1 MPKGKKV
8 DEDEEV
14 DKEEDFDDEE
24 DFEDDAEGDKP
35 EDFED
40 DEEEDIDEEEEIDEE
55 EDEELEGEEELE
67 EGKEVKAK
75 EVKTEKPGEE
85 GEYDYEANLDYKIEN
100 VVATVCVEITEKI
113 DLNQIARKHA
123 DVEYNPERFPGLVMR
138 IEKPRA
144 TILIFSTGKMV
155 VTGLRQASEAERV
168 VDKVVKNIRKAGI
181 KLSNP
186 EITIQN
192 IVASGDLHTN
202 IDLNMAAIVMEYA
215 MYEPEVFPGLI
226 YRMQDPKTVFL
237 IFSTGRIVCT
247 GAKQKEIVRDA
258 VLKLNRQVR
267 ELGVAKKDI
276 GDSEYQDITFI

>member
-1 MPKGKKV
+1 MP
-8 DEDEEV
+8 
-14 DKEEDFDDEE
+14 
-24 DFEDDAEGDKP
+24 
-35 EDFED
+35 
-40 DEEEDIDEEEEIDEE
+40 EEENDFEEEEEAEEE
-55 EDEELEGEEELE
+55 EDEEEEF
-67 EGKEVKAK
+67 
-75 EVKTEKPGEE
+75 
-85 GEYDYEANLDYKIEN
+85 DYESDLDYKIEN
-100 VVATVCVEITEKI
+100 VVATVTVEITEKI

-123 DVEYNPERFPGLVMR
+123 EVEYNPERFPGLVMR

-155 VTGLRQASEAERV
+155 VTGLRKASEAERV

-181 KLSNP
+181 KLANP

-226 YRMQDPKTVFL
+226 YRMQEPKTVFL

-247 GAKQKEIVRDA
+247 GAKKKEIVRDA
-258 VLKLNRQVR
+258 VMKLNQQVR
-267 ELGVAKKDI
+267 DLGVAKKELTDT
-276 GDSEYQDITFI
+276 DYQDITFI

>member
-1 MPKGKKV
+1 MS
-8 DEDEEV
+8 
-14 DKEEDFDDEE
+14 DKEE
-24 DFEDDAEGDKP
+24 
-35 EDFED
+35 
-40 DEEEDIDEEEEIDEE
+40 IEEEIEDETDKE
-55 EDEELEGEEELE
+55 GEELE
-67 EGKEVKAK
+67 V
-75 EVKTEKPGEE
+75 
-85 GEYDYEANLDYKIEN
+85 EYDFESDLDYKIEN
-100 VVATVCVEITEKI
+100 VVATVVVEITEKI
-113 DLNQIARKHA
+113 DLNQIARRHA

-155 VTGLRQASEAERV
+155 VTGLRQAAEAPRV
-168 VDKVVKNIRKAGI
+168 VEKVVKNIRKAGI
-181 KLSNP
+181 KVSNP

-247 GAKQKEIVRDA
+247 GAKKKEIVREA
-258 VLKLNRQVR
+258 VLRLNQQVR

-276 GDSEYQDITFI
+276 GDSDYQDITFI

>member
-1 MPKGKKV
+1 MT
-8 DEDEEV
+8 EE
-14 DKEEDFDDEE
+14 ENEFDDLE
-24 DFEDDAEGDKP
+24 
-35 EDFED
+35 
-40 DEEEDIDEEEEIDEE
+40 DEEEE
-55 EDEELEGEEELE
+55 EGEEEE
-67 EGKEVKAK
+67 DVDHES
-75 EVKTEKPGEE
+75 
-85 GEYDYEANLDYKIEN
+85 DLDYKIEN
-100 VVATVCVEITEKI
+100 VVATVTVEITEKI

-123 DVEYNPERFPGLVMR
+123 EVEYNPERFPGLVMR

-155 VTGLRQASEAERV
+155 VTGLRKASEAERV

-181 KLSNP
+181 KVANP

-247 GAKQKEIVRDA
+247 GAKRKEIVRDA
-258 VLKLNRQVR
+258 VKKLNQQVR
-267 ELGVAKKDI
+267 DLGVAKREL
-276 GDSEYQDITFI
+276 DSSDYQDITFI

>member
-1 MPKGKKV
+1 MSEEEN
-8 DEDEEV
+8 DFEEEV
-14 DKEEDFDDEE
+14 DN
-24 DFEDDAEGDKP
+24 
-35 EDFED
+35 
-40 DEEEDIDEEEEIDEE
+40 EE
-55 EDEELEGEEELE
+55 EDESASEDG
-67 EGKEVKAK
+67 
-75 EVKTEKPGEE
+75 
-85 GEYDYEANLDYKIEN
+85 LDYKIEN
-100 VVATVCVEITEKI
+100 VVATVTVEITEKI

-123 DVEYNPERFPGLVMR
+123 EVEYNPERFPGLVMR

-155 VTGLRQASEAERV
+155 VTGLRKASEAERV

-226 YRMQDPKTVFL
+226 YRMQEPKTVFL

-258 VLKLNRQVR
+258 VKKLNQQVR
-267 ELGVAKKDI
+267 DLGVAKKELI
-276 GDSEYQDITFI
+276 DSDYQDITFI

>member
-1 MPKGKKV
+1 MA
-8 DEDEEV
+8 EE
-14 DKEEDFDDEE
+14 EEDFDE
-24 DFEDDAEGDKP
+24 DLE
-35 EDFED
+35 
-40 DEEEDIDEEEEIDEE
+40 DEEEE
-55 EDEELEGEEELE
+55 EGEEE
-67 EGKEVKAK
+67 EG
-75 EVKTEKPGEE
+75 
-85 GEYDYEANLDYKIEN
+85 LDYKIEN
-100 VVATVCVEITEKI
+100 VVATVVVEITEKI

-138 IEKPRA
+138 IEKPKA

-155 VTGLRQASEAERV
+155 VTGLRKASEAERV

-181 KLSNP
+181 KVSNP

-247 GAKQKEIVRDA
+247 GAKRKEIVKEA
-258 VLKLNRQVR
+258 VSKLNIQVR
-267 ELGVAKKDI
+267 ELGVAKKEL
-276 GDSEYQDITFI
+276 GDTDYQDITFI